1 MMEKFDGRGDLFR
14 CAEDAG
20 YGVHGGNG
28 GLIVS
33 QGLFISIHCTV
44 KITHQFVESPLI
56 AYQQDGEDP
65 GIVGGIPI

>member
-1 MMEKFDGRGDLFR
+1 MEKFDGLGELFL

-28 GLIVS
+28 GLIVP
-33 QGLFISIHCTV
+33 QGLFISIHGTV
-44 KITHQFVESPLI
+44 KITHQFGEAPLI
-56 AYQQDGEDP
+56 AYQQDGKGP